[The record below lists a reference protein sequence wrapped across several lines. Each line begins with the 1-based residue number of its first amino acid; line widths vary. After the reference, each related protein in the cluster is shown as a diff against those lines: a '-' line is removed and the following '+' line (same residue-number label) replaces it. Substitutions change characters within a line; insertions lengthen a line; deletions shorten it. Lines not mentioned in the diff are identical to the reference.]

1 MADHRVL
8 PADRVDRS
16 GPSAAGSVAIVST
29 PPIVDAR
36 FPEVDGEPD
45 PRSGGVDPAS
55 DLVGDDLSDA
65 ELAEMALAA
74 DPDALP
80 DPDAVPYRPDGTFPE
95 LLPSWYMPTPASGA
109 RAPCGARSIVAIV
122 ILAFLVINALGL
134 CITYGYLTIA

>member
-1 MADHRVL
+1 MVL
-8 PADRVDRS
+8 PADRVDRF
-16 GPSAAGSVAIVST
+16 GPSTAGSVVVVST
-29 PPIVDAR
+29 PPTLDAR
-36 FPEVDGEPD
+36 FPETVDEPG
-45 PRSGGVDPAS
+45 PLPSGLDPAS
-55 DLVGDDLSDA
+55 DLVGDALSDI

-95 LLPSWYMPTPASGA
+95 LLPSWYMPTPATGA
-109 RAPCGARSIVAIV
+109 RAPRGARSIVAIV